1 MSARNLHAA
10 PALLYDTLR
19 SRRKPLHYCA
29 SMTLLQRLAILPI
42 AAAGLWAQTFDA
54 QLSGSITD
62 LQGGVVADVRLSAK
76 NVATGVSASATSN
89 ADGVYRFLTLPAATY
104 TISAAAPGFK
114 RFEQNNIT
122 LQVADIRTLN
132 IKLEIGDATQEVIVS
147 AAPPSLETQTAT
159 LGQVVTTRSI
169 QNLPLNIRDPL
180 ALVALTAG
188 VTLGP
193 NFGNGGAS
201 DVGRN
206 YFKSDFNVG
215 GGRSGSQEIL
225 LDGAPDITPDINR
238 AIINPPVDSVQE
250 FKVQTNTYDAEFG
263 RTTGGVVNIITKSGA
278 NSPHGVLYDFER
290 NSALD
295 ANNFFN
301 NRAGQPNL
309 SFIRHQFGANGSG
322 PVIKNKIFVFG
333 DYEGLRQGYPLTF
346 TSTVPTALQRAGDFS
361 RTFTGDGK
369 PIQIYDPN
377 TLATLPDGSRTRT
390 QFPNNTVPASRF
402 DPVSQK
408 MLSYYPLPNLP
419 GDLVTGQNNFIRNAK
434 SVTNSNK
441 YDLRGDISITDA
453 TRMFL
458 RYSHQ
463 IDNRT
468 VPGTLPAPAGGGRNT
483 TDTFNQAVADLTHVF
498 NTNLIGDFQFS
509 FSRALAFQYGL
520 SQGFNVSSLG
530 FPASYSSQTGP
541 QFPGLTV
548 SDITGLSNNGNDSFI
563 QYQPRNTFNS
573 RAGFT
578 YARGNH
584 TFKIGADWRVL
595 DFNEAQNTAPSGIF
609 SFSRLFTQ
617 GPNPVQASNNGGFG
631 FASFL
636 LGAPTSGT
644 YRALTPI
651 STQGKYYATYLQ
663 DDWRVTSRL
672 TVNLGLRYEIST
684 GDSEKFN
691 RLAYLDLNGASS
703 LAAAAGLPNLKGQL
717 QWIGKGNSS
726 NQQRT
731 EFTNLNPRFGFA
743 YKLTDKTVL
752 RGGYGIFFAPR
763 TVQGNGNGAIE
774 AFRDTSFAGSVDGLT
789 PGNTLSNPF
798 PQGVLPPLNDRDPN
812 ANVGNSI
819 TGPTFSNS
827 VGYVQ
832 LTSLGV
838 QTELPFGFI
847 GNAVYFANKGSHLA
861 VGGWNLNQLPDQY
874 LALGNALN
882 DRLPNPF
889 FGIIKSGALS
899 GTTVSRQQL
908 LLPYPQ
914 YTAVQQT
921 NVPAG
926 NSIYHAVALS
936 LEKRATKNLTFLG
949 SYTFSKAIDDIS
961 TPIDIYNRT
970 LNKALSSFDT
980 PQVLVMSFVYQLP
993 YGRGRDHGA
1002 NLNPIV
1008 NFLVGGWDLDGII
1021 RLQSGNPV
1029 AIGTPA
1035 LNNGTSAHKDRPTI
1049 EQWFDTSVFRI
1060 VPAFTLGNI
1069 GPRSPDV
1076 RTDRLQN
1083 VDSVLVKNFAFSV
1096 KEHAITTQFRA
1107 EVYNLLNNVQFAS
1120 PNTSVSS
1127 SSFGRVTAQ
1136 ANNPRELQFGLK
1148 INF

>member
-1 MSARNLHAA
+1 M
-10 PALLYDTLR
+10 
-19 SRRKPLHYCA
+19 KF
-29 SMTLLQRLAILPI
+29 LQRLTILCF
-42 AAAGLWAQTFDA
+42 ATATLGAQTFDA
-54 QLSGSITD
+54 QLTGLVTD
-62 LQGGVVADVRLSAK
+62 AQGAVIPGVHLTAT
-76 NVATGVSASATSN
+76 NVATGVSASADSN
-89 ADGVYRFLTLPAATY
+89 GEGVYRFLTLPPATY
-104 TISAAAPGFK
+104 RVQATGTGFK
-114 RFEQNNIT
+114 RFEQSRLT
-122 LQVADIRTLN
+122 LQVGDVRTLDL
-132 IKLEIGDATQEVIVS
+132 KLEIGDAAQEVVVS
-147 AAPPSLETQTAT
+147 AAPPSLETESAT

-225 LDGAPDITPDINR
+225 LDGAPDVTPDINR
-238 AIINPPVDSVQE
+238 AIIDPPVDSVQE
-250 FKVQTNTYDAEFG
+250 FKVQTNSYDAEFG

-278 NSPHGVLYDFER
+278 NAVHGVLYDFER
-290 NSALD
+290 NSVLD

-301 NRAGQPNL
+301 NRAGLPNL
-309 SFIRHQFGANGSG
+309 SFKRHQFGANGSG
-322 PVIKNKIFVFG
+322 PVIKNKIFIFG
-333 DYEGLRQGYPLTF
+333 DYEGLRQGYPITF
-346 TSTVPTALQRAGDFS
+346 TSTVPTALQRTGDFS
-361 RTFTGDGK
+361 KTFTADGK
-369 PIQIYDPN
+369 LIQIFDPN
-377 TLATLPDGSRTRT
+377 SLTTLPDGSRLRT
-390 QFPNNTVPASRF
+390 QFPNNVIPASRF

-408 MLSYYPLPNLP
+408 ILSYYPLPNQT
-419 GDLVTGQNNFIRNAK
+419 GDPVTGQNNYIRNAK
-434 SVTNSNK
+434 SLTNGDK
-441 YDLRGDISITDA
+441 YDLRGDISFTEA

-463 IDNRT
+463 LDNRT
-468 VPGTLPAPAGGGRNT
+468 VPGPLPAPIGGGRNT
-483 TDTFNQAVADLTHVF
+483 TDTYNQAVADLTHVF
-498 NTNLIGDFQFS
+498 SSNLVGDFQFS

-520 SQGFNVSSLG
+520 SQGFDVSSLG
-530 FPASYSSQTGP
+530 FPAAFVSQTGP
-541 QFPGLTV
+541 QFPGLTI
-548 SDITGLSNNGNDSFI
+548 SDVTGVSNNGNDSFI

-578 YARGNH
+578 YARGKH
-584 TFKIGADWRVL
+584 TFKAGVDWRVL

-636 LGAPTSGT
+636 LGAPTSGS

-651 STQGKYYATYLQ
+651 STQGKYYAAYFQ
-663 DDWRVTSRL
+663 DDWRVTNRL

-691 RLAYLDLNGASS
+691 RLAYLDLNTTSS

-717 QWIGKGNSS
+717 QWIGSGNSS

-731 EFTNLNPRFGFA
+731 EFTNLSPRFGFA
-743 YKLTDKTVL
+743 YKLSDKSVL

-763 TVQGNGNGAIE
+763 TIQGNGNGAIE

-812 ANVGNSI
+812 ANVGNAI
-819 TGPTFSNS
+819 TGPTYSNS

-847 GNAVYFANKGSHLA
+847 GNAVYFANKGSHLP
-861 VGGWNLNQLPDQY
+861 VGTWNLNQLPDQY

-882 DRLPNPF
+882 DRVPNPF
-889 FGIIKSGALS
+889 FGIIKTGTLS
-899 GTTVSRQQL
+899 GTTVARQQL

-926 NSIYHAVALS
+926 NSIYHAISVS

-961 TPIDIYNRT
+961 TPIDIYNRK

-980 PQVLVMSFVYQLP
+980 PQVLVMSFVYQIP
-993 YGRGRDHGA
+993 FGKGRDYGA
-1002 NLNPIV
+1002 NLNRFV
-1008 NFLVGGWDLDGII
+1008 NFIVGGWDLDGII
-1021 RLQSGNPV
+1021 RLQSGNPI
-1029 AIGTPA
+1029 AISTPS

-1049 EQWFDTSVFRI
+1049 DQWFDTSVFRV
-1060 VPAFTLGNI
+1060 VPAFTLGNV
-1069 GPRSPDV
+1069 GPRLPDV

-1083 VDSVLVKNFAFSV
+1083 VDSVLVKNFSASI
-1096 KEHAITTQFRA
+1096 KEHLITTQFRA
-1107 EVYNLLNNVQFAS
+1107 EIYNLLNNVQFAT

-1127 SSFGRVTAQ
+1127 TSFGRVTAQ